1 MNKNIHLL
9 GLLFFFSFLSLNAQM
24 FYYYRG
30 EKIKLTVDRN
40 FVHIITD
47 EDWIK
52 SSNSKQ
58 LFQRL
63 NIELDTNNR
72 VEGIVKLK
80 LQSVSDNQEYL
91 QIVELLKQN
100 EQIL

>member
-1 MNKNIHLL
+1 MNKNIYLL

-24 FYYYRG
+24 FYYYQE

-52 SSNSKQ
+52 FSTISKITH
-58 LFQRL
+58 R
-63 NIELDTNNR
+63 IR
-72 VEGIVKLK
+72 
-80 LQSVSDNQEYL
+80 Y
-91 QIVELLKQN
+91 
-100 EQIL
+100 